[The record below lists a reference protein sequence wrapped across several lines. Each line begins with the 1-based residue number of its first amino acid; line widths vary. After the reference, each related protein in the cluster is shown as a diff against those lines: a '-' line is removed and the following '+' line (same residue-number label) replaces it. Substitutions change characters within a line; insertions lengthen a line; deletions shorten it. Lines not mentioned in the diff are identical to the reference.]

1 MPAEPHP
8 IRQTR
13 GRVAEPI
20 AITGIAA
27 LYPHAQGVSEYW
39 QLMCQSPGACGCE
52 HAGEEASGMDSL
64 EIDLARFSI
73 PPAQRGSLNQ
83 MQILMLEA
91 AAQCLADAGYQERSS
106 VPERTDVVCA
116 TSFGLDRQL
125 ANALRIEAVRYT
137 RDLEASLDAPD
148 RAFAADAS
156 EAVDELRTQLVR
168 RFGGS
173 PHDRVGEMPSS
184 IPARIAA
191 AFKLHGRTVCVE
203 SADAGSFTA
212 LAAAVA
218 SLRVGHADAALVI
231 AGQRKESAL
240 LERALDAKGLLQPD
254 AHPFSEDGYG
264 LWLGEGVSALLLRPL
279 SSAQRAGDRIY
290 ALIRECTLAH
300 QARPGVFRYSTSV
313 QHRREVAEAAHQ
325 AAAVSPSAVQYVEWA
340 SASIAPLVRADLDAL
355 SGLFAHLLPASI
367 ALGSAQDRLGH
378 TIAAAGLAAVTKAA
392 LALHHR
398 HLPAQAA
405 CTKAELLD
413 LSGTAFRLSR
423 SAEPWLCLDAD
434 LPRRAAV
441 LGSSLTGTLCYLLLD
456 EYLPTRP
463 ISGTRPVP
471 STADA
476 RKTLPTTAQPTTTQ
490 PGETQPIA
498 VLAAAGRFG
507 DTRDADDFWQAAL
520 QPGDRLSAL
529 PTTLLDRDL
538 YFRPGSTG
546 LSHTYTELGAALA
559 PPEQPPSALRV
570 IPRRYAAMDPVQR
583 VVLSV
588 ADQLLAPYR
597 TGEPALRGRG
607 LIVIGSSL
615 SLSRERQLNAAL
627 AVPRIEEAVR
637 ELAALRHLTAEDR
650 DAVVKLVRERFA
662 TSAEPLGPTALDG
675 YLASGAAAL
684 IANEYRLAAV
694 PLAVEAA
701 CASAL
706 AALDIAI
713 SALRSG
719 GADYAIAGG
728 VELPCNTRDLVLCSA
743 LGLLSPTRIT
753 PFGAEADGF
762 TPGDGC
768 ALFLLK
774 RQPDCAD
781 DAQRALGLIRGI
793 GASNDAKSLIAPDAE
808 GQARAMRQA
817 FDQVDFGPDAVG
829 YLEAHGTGTRVG
841 DRVEIDATTQVYG
854 GVGRDEPLRIGT
866 AKAAFGH
873 SFAAAGGAGLLRA
886 LYALRTATFPPTAG
900 GHRSNPALDL
910 RAIPAE
916 IPDRPLPWRSPPGRP
931 RRAAVSSFG
940 TGGIDYHLLIEEP
953 GDASR

>member
-1 MPAEPHP
+1 MHAEPQPVRP
-8 IRQTR
+8 IRD
-13 GRVAEPI
+13 RVAEPI

-27 LYPHAQGVSEYW
+27 LFPHARGVSEYW
-39 QLMCQSPGACGCE
+39 QLMRHSAPGCGCE
-52 HAGEEASGMDSL
+52 DTSDEASSLDDL
-64 EIDLARFSI
+64 EIDVARFGI
-73 PPAQRGSLNQ
+73 PPAQRGSLNH
-83 MQILMLEA
+83 MQVLMLEA
-91 AAQCLADAGYQERSS
+91 AAQCLADAGYQQRSS
-106 VPERTDVVCA
+106 PPERTDVVCA

-137 RDLEASLDAPD
+137 RDLEAALSAPD
-148 RAFAADAS
+148 GTFATDAR
-156 EAVDELRTQLVR
+156 EAADELRAQLVHR
-168 RFGGS
+168 LGGS

-203 SADAGSFTA
+203 SADASSFTA

-218 SLRVGHADAALVI
+218 SLRVGQSDAVLVI

-240 LERALDAKGLLQPD
+240 LERALDAKGLFQPD
-254 AHPFSEDGYG
+254 AHPFAASGHG
-264 LWLGEGVSALLLRPL
+264 LRPGEGVSALLLRPL
-279 SSAQRAGDRIY
+279 SSAQRAADRIY
-290 ALIRECTLAH
+290 ALIRECTLTH

-313 QHRREVAEAAHQ
+313 QRRHEVAEAAHQ
-325 AAAVSPSAVQYVEWA
+325 AAGVQPSTVQYVECA
-340 SASIAPLVRADLDAL
+340 SASIAPLVRADLNAL
-355 SGLFAHLLPASI
+355 GDLFAHRLPASI
-367 ALGSAQDRLGH
+367 AIGSAQDRLGH

-398 HLPAQAA
+398 QLPAHAA
-405 CTKAELLD
+405 CANAEPLD
-413 LSGTAFRLSR
+413 LSGTAFRFTR
-423 SAEPWLCLDAD
+423 ATEPWLCPEAD

-441 LGSSLTGTLCYLLLD
+441 LGSSLTGALCYLLLD
-456 EYLPTRP
+456 EHVPTRP
-463 ISGTRPVP
+463 IPGARPLP
-471 STADA
+471 SAAAA
-476 RKTLPTTAQPTTTQ
+476 RKIP
-490 PGETQPIA
+490 PIA
-498 VLAAAGRFG
+498 ILAAAGRFG

-529 PTTLLDRDL
+529 PDALLDRDL

-546 LSHTYTELGAALA
+546 LSHTYTQLGAALT
-559 PPEQPPSALRV
+559 PPEQPPSALHI

-583 VVLSV
+583 VVLDV

-597 TGEPALRGRG
+597 TGELTLRGRG

-627 AVPRIEEAVR
+627 ALPQIEEAVR

-662 TSAEPLGPTALDG
+662 GCEELLGPTALDG

-684 IANEYRLAAV
+684 IANEYRLAAA

-701 CASAL
+701 CASTL
-706 AALDIAI
+706 AALDLAI

-719 GADYAIAGG
+719 SADYAIAGG

-753 PFGAEADGF
+753 PFAAEADGF

-774 RQPDCAD
+774 RQPDCGRD
-781 DAQRALGLIRGI
+781 DQRVLGLIRGI

-817 FDQVDFGPDAVG
+817 FGQVDFDPAAVG

-841 DRVEIDATTQVYG
+841 DRVEIEATKQVYG
-854 GVGRDEPLRIGT
+854 AARRDEPLRIGT

-886 LYALRTATFPPTAG
+886 LCALRTATFPPTAG
-900 GHRSNPALDL
+900 AYPPNPTLDL

-916 IPDRPLPWRSPPGRP
+916 IPDRPHPWPSPPGRP

-953 GDASR
+953 GDANR